1 MDRHSVLAFSFGIQ
15 FWHSVLAFSLD
26 IQFTGTLVLTLA
38 LNSQRPAALLMR
50 LELQIKTSDCSRN
63 LPAIGAY
70 QSGCSIYISNASQLL
85 ENEVVQF
92 YWPFVGRFSTCSHQ
106 FIRLFT
112 SPPTRVF
119 SHLTLSTAIKLLCA
133 SSIRQLLSLKD
144 LFDALSMLFSFDLH
158 LPVAFSVSLLYFEFL
173 LRFSASFSAQ
183 FSISLSPSRI
193 LILWPFIADKLSKL
207 MPNWQTSLM
216 ALVKLIHRFRSLL
229 LGIDLNIGRIM
240 RGTRDFWNGTPE
252 HSEAIPLNSL
262 SATEI
267 GCYRAISRDKVEC
280 SSVSTSSSADWLPR
294 EGVTIEHSESSPSW
308 WFVGITIQ
316 LDTNVHRVAIVM
328 ASRTCQVDH

>member
-1 MDRHSVLAFSFGIQ
+1 
-15 FWHSVLAFSLD
+15 
-26 IQFTGTLVLTLA
+26 
-38 LNSQRPAALLMR
+38 MR

-119 SHLTLSTAIKLLCA
+119 SHLTLSTAIKLLCT

-144 LFDALSMLFSFDLH
+144 LSDALSMLFSFDLH

-229 LGIDLNIGRIM
+229 LGIDLNIGIM
-240 RGTRDFWNGTPE
+240 WGTRGSWNGTPE
-252 HSEAIPLNSL
+252 HSEAILLNSL
-262 SATEI
+262 NATEI

-294 EGVTIEHSESSPSW
+294 EGVVIQRVLHPDDSW
-308 WFVGITIQ
+308 
-316 LDTNVHRVAIVM
+316 
-328 ASRTCQVDH
+328 ASRYNWIQMCIEWLLWWPVEPAKWTTSYATGSFSEFLSASSHYWVVENFHSNFHLSVLTECASQTN